1 MLIRMT
7 TGYWQACLIDRMKFG
22 ERHKNKNP
30 QRISDEGF
38 WNSILTMTYSHMGK
52 PHTTIGDTS

>member
-1 MLIRMT
+1 MT

-30 QRISDEGF
+30 QRISDE
-38 WNSILTMTYSHMGK
+38 
-52 PHTTIGDTS
+52 